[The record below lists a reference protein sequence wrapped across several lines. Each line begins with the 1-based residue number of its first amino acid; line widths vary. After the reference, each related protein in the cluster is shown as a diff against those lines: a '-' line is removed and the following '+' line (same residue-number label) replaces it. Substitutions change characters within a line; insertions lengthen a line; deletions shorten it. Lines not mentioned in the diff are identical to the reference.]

1 MVSDVGGK
9 SAAGQADSYS
19 EGGNGWEE
27 TPIQSDPLRGKSQ
40 EPPNRKWSLGFWGLW
55 ICLEDLGLGVR
66 KGKKK
71 KVKEGALLGP
81 CFLLLFYCTR
91 LGGAEIVR

>member
-55 ICLEDLGLGVR
+55 ICLEDLGLGFETWDQDW
-66 KGKKK
+66 G
-71 KVKEGALLGP
+71 
-81 CFLLLFYCTR
+81 
-91 LGGAEIVR
+91 